1 MQPVSN
7 DPIRRMQVSRLAHPT
22 AVACLIGQDATGT
35 LSEPNFFFF
44 AAYTILLNISRRY
57 IRIMPD

>member
-22 AVACLIGQDATGT
+22 AVASWVGQDVTGT
-35 LSEPNFFFF
+35 LSESHFFFF
-44 AAYTILLNISRRY
+44 AAHTILLNISRRY

>member
-22 AVACLIGQDATGT
+22 AVASWVGQDVTGT
-35 LSEPNFFFF
+35 LSESNFF
-44 AAYTILLNISRRY
+44 AAYTEHISPVY
-57 IRIMPD
+57 TYNA